1 MSNTIY
7 FVESVSYEQALKI
20 LKAVPDSSRHKFDS
34 VVCYREE
41 HRVFYIHKDIYR
53 PQSEESLE
61 TLRAMYGSER
71 EYVNLSPD
79 KTLIAFLS

>member
-7 FVESVSYEQALKI
+7 FVESASYEQALKI
-20 LKAVPDSSRHKFDS
+20 LETIPEASSHRFDR
-34 VVCYREE
+34 VICYREG
-41 HRVFYIHKDIYR
+41 HKVFYIYEDIYR

-61 TLRAMYGSER
+61 ILKGIYGSER

-79 KTLIAFLS
+79 KTLIAFLG

>member
-7 FVESVSYEQALKI
+7 FVEGASYEQALKI
-20 LKAVPDSSRHKFDS
+20 LETIPEASSHRFDR
-34 VVCYREE
+34 VICYREG

-61 TLRAMYGSER
+61 TLKAMYGSER

-79 KTLIAFLS
+79 KTLITSLY